1 MQLDLSSKIT
11 LERIPERYYRA
22 TSAIEKIRQTQFEKI
37 DTEIFDSE
45 VAGSAYIA
53 EEIAGIIRKKQEQ
66 NQTCVLGL
74 SGGSSPLGVYAKLV
88 KMYLQ
93 EGLSF
98 KNVVVFNITEFY
110 PLTQHHQH
118 SNTRIIKENL
128 LNKVDFNFENF
139 HTLIPEDDEQ

>member
-11 LERIPERYYRA
+11 LERIPERYYQARN
-22 TSAIEKIRQTQFEKI
+22 AIEKIRQTQFEKI

-53 EEIAGIIRKKQEQ
+53 EEIATIIRKKQEQ

-88 KMYLQ
+88 KMHLQ

-98 KNVVVFNITEFY
+98 KNVVV
-110 PLTQHHQH
+110 
-118 SNTRIIKENL
+118 
-128 LNKVDFNFENF
+128 
-139 HTLIPEDDEQ
+139 